1 MKRFRATVKIM
12 LKEGILDAEAQA
24 IGHAINKLGVFNVN
38 NTRKGKLIVFEMNST
53 SLKDAE
59 QNVRVISER
68 LLANPIIETYEFT
81 VEEL

>member
-24 IGHAINKLGVFNVN
+24 IEHAINKLGTFNVN
-38 NTRKGKLIVFEMNST
+38 NTRKGKLIVFDINST

-59 QNVRVISER
+59 QNVKIISKR
-68 LLANPIIETYEFT
+68 LLANPIIETYNFT